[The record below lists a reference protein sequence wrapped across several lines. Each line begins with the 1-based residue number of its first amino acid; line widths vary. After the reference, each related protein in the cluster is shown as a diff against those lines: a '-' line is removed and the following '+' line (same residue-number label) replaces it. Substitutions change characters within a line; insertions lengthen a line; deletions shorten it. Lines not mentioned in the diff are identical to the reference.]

1 MSLCACEHVLV
12 SVSVSVCVSVSM
24 ARACKHRLDIYV
36 YWYTYSLFK
45 WCRYKFVHIRI
56 VSRMY
61 VYKCVCKYM
70 ESMDSIAYNVCS
82 SHTA

>member
-12 SVSVSVCVSVSM
+12 SVSVSVCVSVNM

-61 VYKCVCKYM
+61 VYKCVRKYM
-70 ESMDSIAYNVCS
+70 EGMDSIAYNVCS